1 MQVNG
6 KTGERQVPVSPEV
19 LDLIWGQVAGDDVW
33 PSVKGGRLT
42 RGGIQLILSGL
53 IRNAGIQRTRL
64 GQRIGPHCL
73 RHTFATWYIC
83 RGGKVA
89 VLKEILGH
97 DKIETAMLYVT
108 LAGVDVSADHALYSS
123 VGQLGLIREN
133 PLLRTVYRETVCVRS
148 TESP

>member
-1 MQVNG
+1 MDG

-42 RGGIQLILSGL
+42 RGGIQLILPGL
-53 IRNAGIQRTRL
+53 IRNAGIQRTRP

-73 RHTFATWYIC
+73 RHTFATWHI
-83 RGGKVA
+83 RRRGKVA

-97 DKIETAMLYVT
+97 DKIETTMLCVT
-108 LAGVDVSADHALYSS
+108 LAGGDVSADHALYSP

-133 PLLRTVYRETVCVRS
+133 P
-148 TESP
+148 

>member
-42 RGGIQLILSGL
+42 RGGIQLILSSL
-53 IRNAGIQRTRL
+53 IRNAGIQRTRP

-73 RHTFATWYIC
+73 RHTFATWHIR

-97 DKIETAMLYVT
+97 DKIETTMLCVT
-108 LAGVDVSADHALYSS
+108 LAGVDVSADHALYSP

-133 PLLRTVYRETVCVRS
+133 P
-148 TESP
+148 